1 MADVIGAAVA
11 EPAGPVPTP
20 MDTPIGAEPTFAVT
34 SGPRTALVRAAAHW
48 WWPGNLLERLV
59 QGLLVLSVVAGVV
72 ITLVSL
78 SLRSFAGGD
87 LQWANQAGV
96 FMLNVVAFLGAS
108 IAFRRR
114 QFLAITW
121 IDRVVPARAVPVL
134 EGLRDGIT
142 LALSFLLAEI
152 GWAFAVNSYN
162 QPDQYLKIPEF
173 WLDLPLCL
181 GAWLIAIFAVE
192 RLLLSSAIRL
202 SGVLAA
208 VVLVGVVILA
218 QETVFGQLDAAGSVW
233 VMVVVGVALLLLGV
247 PLPFVFGVGAIVA
260 AYFGDLPFT
269 TVASDLLD
277 GTSNFLLVAIPFF
290 LFTGFMMS
298 AGGLSERLARA
309 IRVLLGR
316 VPGALLHVIVASM
329 FVFSGIS
336 GSKIGDMAAV
346 GSSARQ
352 MAEEEDTPVPEAVAA
367 LTAGAAM
374 GDTVPPSIP
383 LIVLSSVS
391 SLSVGALF
399 IGGIL
404 PAVTMAIALV
414 VLIYLRARRNRRPA
428 AEHSMPVREK
438 ARALAVAVPIMT
450 IPVFLV
456 AAIISGIATPSEA
469 SAIAVLVS
477 IVVCACYQ
485 TTSPRSLL
493 KVAVD
498 SSVIAGVVLFIIA
511 AATLFARVL
520 TLAEVPQRLGQ
531 LVANDHFGRW
541 GFLVLSTIVLVVMG
555 MIMEGV
561 PAVLIFGPLLIPI
574 AVQLGINGLH
584 YGIVLAVAIGIGAN
598 SPPIGVGV
606 FVAAQIGKV
615 EMSDVA
621 RRMRPYLIALYLGL
635 VAIVFV
641 PQITTWLP
649 NLFHIT

>member
-1 MADVIGAAVA
+1 M
-11 EPAGPVPTP
+11 
-20 MDTPIGAEPTFAVT
+20 
-34 SGPRTALVRAAAHW
+34 ALVRASARW
-48 WWPGNLLERLV
+48 WWPGNLLERAV
-59 QGLLVLSVVAGVV
+59 QVLLVLAVLAGVV

-78 SLRSFAGGD
+78 SVRGFAGGD
-87 LQWANQAGV
+87 VQWANQAGV

-108 IAFRRR
+108 VAYRRR

-121 IDRVVPARAVPVL
+121 IDRVVPARVVPVL
-134 EGLRDGIT
+134 EGMRDGIT
-142 LALSFLLAEI
+142 LALAFLLAEI
-152 GWAFAVNSYN
+152 GWAFAVNAIN

-181 GAWLIAIFAVE
+181 GAWLIAAFAVE
-192 RLLLSSAIRL
+192 RLLLSAALRL
-202 SGVLAA
+202 SGVLVA
-208 VVLVGVVILA
+208 VVLIALVIA
-218 QETVFGQLDAAGSVW
+218 GQATLFPSLDAAGSVW
-233 VMVVVGVALLLLGV
+233 VMVVVGLAMLILGV
-247 PLPFVFGVGAIVA
+247 PLPFVFGVGAIVS
-260 AYFGDLPFT
+260 AYYGDLPFT

-352 MAEEEDTPVPEAVAA
+352 MAEEEDTPVPEAIAA

-404 PAVTMAIALV
+404 PAVTMAVALV
-414 VLIYLRARRNRRPA
+414 LLIWWRSRKQPRPDRT
-428 AEHSMPVREK
+428 MPVREK
-438 ARALAVAVPIMT
+438 ARALAVALPIMV

-456 AAIISGIATPSEA
+456 AAIITGIATPSEA

-477 IVVCACYQ
+477 IVVCVCYRS
-485 TTSPRSLL
+485 TTPRSLV

-531 LVANDHFGRW
+531 LVADDHFGKW
-541 GFLVLSTIVLVVMG
+541 GFLVLSTIVLVIMG

-574 AVQLGINGLH
+574 ALQLGINGLH

-606 FVAAQIGKV
+606 FVAAQIGEV

-649 NLFHIT
+649 NLLHIT

>member
-1 MADVIGAAVA
+1 
-11 EPAGPVPTP
+11 
-20 MDTPIGAEPTFAVT
+20 
-34 SGPRTALVRAAAHW
+34 
-48 WWPGNLLERLV
+48 
-59 QGLLVLSVVAGVV
+59 
-72 ITLVSL
+72 
-78 SLRSFAGGD
+78 
-87 LQWANQAGV
+87 
-96 FMLNVVAFLGAS
+96 
-108 IAFRRR
+108 
-114 QFLAITW
+114 
-121 IDRVVPARAVPVL
+121 
-134 EGLRDGIT
+134 
-142 LALSFLLAEI
+142 
-152 GWAFAVNSYN
+152 
-162 QPDQYLKIPEF
+162 
-173 WLDLPLCL
+173 
-181 GAWLIAIFAVE
+181 
-192 RLLLSSAIRL
+192 
-202 SGVLAA
+202 
-208 VVLVGVVILA
+208 
-218 QETVFGQLDAAGSVW
+218 
-233 VMVVVGVALLLLGV
+233 
-247 PLPFVFGVGAIVA
+247 
-260 AYFGDLPFT
+260 
-269 TVASDLLD
+269 
-277 GTSNFLLVAIPFF
+277 
-290 LFTGFMMS
+290 MMS

-309 IRVLLGR
+309 IRMLLGR

-352 MAEEEDTPVPEAVAA
+352 MAEEEDTPVPEAIAA

-414 VLIYLRARRNRRPA
+414 ALIWWRARKQPRPDRT
-428 AEHSMPVREK
+428 MPRREK
-438 ARALAVAVPIMT
+438 VRALAVALPIMV

-456 AAIISGIATPSEA
+456 AAIITGIATPSEA

-477 IVVCACYQ
+477 IVVCACYRS
-485 TTSPRSLL
+485 TSPRSLL

-531 LVANDHFGRW
+531 LVANDHFGKW
-541 GFLVLSTIVLVVMG
+541 GFLVLSTAVLVIMG

-574 AVQLGINGLH
+574 ALQLGINGLH

-606 FVAAQIGKV
+606 FVAAQIGQV

-621 RRMRPYLIALYLGL
+621 KRMRPYLIALYLGL

-649 NLFHIT
+649 NLLHIT

>member
-1 MADVIGAAVA
+1 MAETDGVAVVDVHGALNT
-11 EPAGPVPTP
+11 EPPVPEAT
-20 MDTPIGAEPTFAVT
+20 
-34 SGPRTALVRAAAHW
+34 GPRQALVRAAERW
-48 WWPGNLLERLV
+48 WWPANLLERCV
-59 QGLLVLSVVAGVV
+59 CVLLVVAVLAGVV
-72 ITLVSL
+72 TTIASL
-78 SLRSFAGGD
+78 SLRAFAGGD
-87 LQWANQAGV
+87 LAWANQAGV
-96 FMLNVVAFLGAS
+96 LMLNIVAFLGA
-108 IAFRRR
+108 AVAYRRR

-121 IDRVVPARAVPVL
+121 IDKVVPARVVPVL
-134 EGLRDGIT
+134 EGMRDGIT
-142 LALSFLLAEI
+142 LALAFVLAEV

-162 QPDQYLKIPEF
+162 QPDQYLHIPEF
-173 WLDLPLCL
+173 WVDLPLCL

-192 RLLLSSAIRL
+192 RLLLSAAIRL
-202 SGVLAA
+202 SGVLVAA
-208 VVLVGVVILA
+208 VLVFLVLLGRS
-218 QETVFGQLDAAGSVW
+218 TVFDNLTAAGSVW
-233 VMVVVGVALLLLGV
+233 VMVVVGLVLLMLGL
-247 PLPFVFGVGAIVA
+247 PLPFVFGVGALVS
-260 AYFGDLPFT
+260 AYYGNLPFT
-269 TVASDLLD
+269 VAASDLLD

-309 IRVLLGR
+309 IRVLFGR

-352 MAEEEDTPVPEAVAA
+352 MAEEEDVPVPEAVAA
-367 LTAGAAM
+367 LVAGAAM

-399 IGGIL
+399 VAGIL
-404 PAVTMAIALV
+404 PAVTMAIALA
-414 VLIYLRARRNRRPA
+414 VLIWLRWRKKPRTRP
-428 AEHSMPVREK
+428 SVIMPMKEK
-438 ARALAVAVPIMT
+438 VRALGIAVPVMV

-456 AAIISGIATPSEA
+456 GAIITGIATPSEA

-477 IVVCACYQ
+477 VAVCACYRSA
-485 TTSPRSLL
+485 SPRALM
-493 KVAVD
+493 KVAVE
-498 SSVIAGVVLFIIA
+498 SSVIAGVVLFIIS

-531 LVANDHFGRW
+531 LIANDHFGKW
-541 GFLVLSTIVLVVMG
+541 GFLVLSTIVLVAMG

-574 AVQLGINGLH
+574 ALQLGINGLH

-615 EMSDVA
+615 EMTDVA
-621 RRMRPYLIALYLGL
+621 KRLRPYLVALYIGL
-635 VAIVFV
+635 IAIVFIPWIV
-641 PQITTWLP
+641 TWLP
-649 NLFHIT
+649 DLLHVT